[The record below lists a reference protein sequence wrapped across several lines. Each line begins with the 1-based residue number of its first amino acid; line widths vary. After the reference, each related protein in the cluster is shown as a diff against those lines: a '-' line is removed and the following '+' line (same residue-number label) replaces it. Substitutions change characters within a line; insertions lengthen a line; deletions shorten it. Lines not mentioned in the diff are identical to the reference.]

1 MKIFLAFSFINFLIR
16 FDVNSEITAKERLKH
31 VSTFQQYINEFPEY
45 MHCKTKFI
53 EKLDPSSRL
62 LREKECDERSELFTQ
77 ALKDVHE
84 HNAKNLGWTK
94 ELNKFS
100 VMTVKEKSAY
110 LGRSRQFNY
119 HTSTESILSI
129 QSASFKSVASLP
141 LSVDWRQKNV
151 ITPIKSQ
158 GGCGS
163 CWAYAAGAAIESFA
177 AINSSVLKVLS
188 TQQLTSCTPNPNHC
202 GGSGGCGGSTQEL
215 AFSYV
220 ANSSGLLLYSDYPDT
235 SATTGIT
242 GMCKTAGPQPLIR
255 ASPAVEL
262 DGFVQLPPNNYTA
275 LMNAVALLG
284 PVTVSFDSG
293 GLFAYSSGIVTCVEK
308 WTINHAVQLVG
319 YGEEKGVKYWL
330 ARNSW
335 GPNFGEQ
342 GYFRMLRSDKDSSL
356 CGWDTKPQDGSAC
369 VGEKDP
375 ILVCGSCGI
384 LSDSSYPIGV
394 RLAPTH
400 PSLRPSEEPST
411 NPISS
416 TTKTTSKPSINPTT
430 LPTSK
435 LSWNPSTKPTR
446 ASSSLSTCP
455 TVIPTTTK
463 STKIPS
469 SKPSTG
475 PSQKPSAGPTR
486 APSRNPSSGP
496 TCAPSRKPPTRA
508 PSGMFSVVRTPS
520 CSPSQKSSKLPSQRP
535 AVN

>member
-1 MKIFLAFSFINFLIR
+1 
-16 FDVNSEITAKERLKH
+16 
-31 VSTFQQYINEFPEY
+31 
-45 MHCKTKFI
+45 
-53 EKLDPSSRL
+53 
-62 LREKECDERSELFTQ
+62 
-77 ALKDVHE
+77 
-84 HNAKNLGWTK
+84 
-94 ELNKFS
+94 
-100 VMTVKEKSAY
+100 
-110 LGRSRQFNY
+110 
-119 HTSTESILSI
+119 
-129 QSASFKSVASLP
+129 
-141 LSVDWRQKNV
+141 
-151 ITPIKSQ
+151 
-158 GGCGS
+158 
-163 CWAYAAGAAIESFA
+163 
-177 AINSSVLKVLS
+177 
-188 TQQLTSCTPNPNHC
+188 
-202 GGSGGCGGSTQEL
+202 
-215 AFSYV
+215 
-220 ANSSGLLLYSDYPDT
+220 
-235 SATTGIT
+235 
-242 GMCKTAGPQPLIR
+242 
-255 ASPAVEL
+255 
-262 DGFVQLPPNNYTA
+262 
-275 LMNAVALLG
+275 MNAVALLG

-356 CGWDTKPQDGSAC
+356 CGWDLKPQVGNAC
-369 VGEKDP
+369 KGETDP

-435 LSWNPSTKPTR
+435 LSWNPSIKPTR
-446 ASSSLSTCP
+446 ASSSPSTCP

>member
-284 PVTVSFDSG
+284 PVTISFDSR
-293 GLFAYSSGIVTCVEK
+293 GLFAYSSGIITCVEK

-356 CGWDTKPQDGSAC
+356 CGWDLKPQVGNAC
-369 VGEKDP
+369 KGETDP

-394 RLAPTH
+394 RLAPSH
-400 PSLRPSEEPST
+400 PSLSPSKKSFMTP
-411 NPISS
+411 
-416 TTKTTSKPSINPTT
+416 TTSKPTSKPTSKSSMSPSIIPSARPTYKPTLKASTNPTI
-430 LPTSK
+430 PTSK
-435 LSWNPSTKPTR
+435 LSWNPSIKPTR
-446 ASSSLSTCP
+446 ASSSPSTCP

-463 STKIPS
+463 PTKRPS
-469 SKPSTG
+469 SKPSTC
-475 PSQKPSAGPTR
+475 PTR
-486 APSRNPSSGP
+486 APSRKLSVVFTPSP
-496 TCAPSRKPPTRA
+496 TRKP
-508 PSGMFSVVRTPS
+508 
-520 CSPSQKSSKLPSQRP
+520 SKLPSKHP